1 LTPEM
6 AGSLDDFAGA
16 VAPTRVVDV
25 DLARGIGA
33 IARDGDA
40 GTAYRRARVQ
50 VRLHGKPLGSVDLDL
65 VEGRLAATDVAAR
78 IWESLEPNINRHLDA
93 DGLDSVSS
101 LSPSGIGRIPNPR
114 CVQARERSC
123 ANGPMIS
130 IVLAT
135 YGRPKGLART
145 LDSLAELKYRRFEI
159 VLVDNAPET
168 PYIRELFE
176 RESGRFDNLRYV
188 TETVRGL
195 TPARIRGV
203 EAAAGEIV
211 AFTDDDVVVDPYWLA
226 ELATAFELREDI
238 ACVTGLTLPLELD
251 TPAQMWFEEFGG
263 FSKGFSPQVFN
274 MRENR
279 PPDPLFPY
287 AIGRIGSGNNMAW
300 RVDLLSRLGGFDPR
314 TTNTGAEDISAF
326 FDAITKGFT
335 IAYEPAAIIFHEHR
349 RKYTDLERQMYWYG
363 IGLGA
368 YLTRCVLSNRKHML
382 RFAARSPAGLRYL
395 VSSKSAKNKAKLA
408 TYPRE
413 LTRLERRGALRG
425 PFVYL
430 RGMRDHPR
438 RASPDAVNLRSA

>member
-1 LTPEM
+1 M
-6 AGSLDDFAGA
+6 AKSSDHFVGV

-25 DLARGIGA
+25 DLADGISA
-33 IARDGDA
+33 IVPDDDA
-40 GTAYRRARVQ
+40 GTVYRRARVL
-50 VRLHGKPLGSVDLDL
+50 VRLHGRPIGSVDIDL
-65 VEGRLAATDVAAR
+65 VEGGLAATEVAAR
-78 IWESLEPNINRHLDA
+78 IWESLEPNINRHLNA
-93 DGLDSVSS
+93 DGLDSVFS
-101 LSPSGIGRIPNPR
+101 LPPSGIGRIPNPC
-114 CVQARERSC
+114 CVEARELTC
-123 ANGPMIS
+123 ADGPMIS
-130 IVLAT
+130 VILAT
-135 YGRPKGLART
+135 YGSPKGLVRT
-145 LDSLAELKYRRFEI
+145 LDSLAALKYRHFEI
-159 VLVDNAPET
+159 VLVDNAPQT
-168 PYIRELFE
+168 PYIRELLE
-176 RESGRFDNLRYV
+176 RESSRFDNLRYV

-226 ELATAFELREDI
+226 ELAAAFERRQDI

-251 TPAQMWFEEFGG
+251 TPAQMWFEDFGG

-274 MRENR
+274 MREDR

-300 RVDLLSRLGGFDPR
+300 RVDLLRRLGGFDPR

-335 IAYEPAAIIFHEHR
+335 IVYEPAAIIFHEHR
-349 RKYTDLERQMYWYG
+349 REYTDLERQMYWYG

-368 YLTRCVLSNRKHML
+368 YLTRCLLSNRKNML
-382 RFAARSPAGLRYL
+382 RFAALSPAGLRYL
-395 VSSKSAKNKAKLA
+395 VSSKSAKNKGKLP

-425 PFVYL
+425 AFVYL
-430 RGMRDHPR
+430 RSLRDHAR
-438 RASPDAVNLRSA
+438 RVGPDAVELRSV